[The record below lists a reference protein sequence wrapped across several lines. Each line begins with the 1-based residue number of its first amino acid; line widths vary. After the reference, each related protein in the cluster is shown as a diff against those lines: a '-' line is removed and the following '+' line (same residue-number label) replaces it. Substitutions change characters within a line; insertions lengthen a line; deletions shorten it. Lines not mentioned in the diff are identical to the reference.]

1 MARKYI
7 VSLKDI
13 AQETGVSISTVS
25 RVIKKK
31 GELSPATRDKVL
43 NAAKKLGYHSNLLID
58 GMKTGKTRT
67 IGVCATIS
75 DPYLNRIVYGIHNE
89 LDKHDYSMNLVCPT
103 SQNSNEL
110 KLIHRLMQHRVEGV
124 IIRPS
129 RDYVSNDYFQE
140 VIDSGIPLVT
150 VDRNLP
156 NASVNFVGSD
166 DFDGARL
173 ATKYLIDK
181 GHRIIGHIQGPQYT
195 STGRLRQ
202 EAFVAT
208 VSKHR
213 NVKGILSE
221 HETFNDGSYEET
233 EKFLLDNPDMT
244 AIFTANDNVA
254 ISVYKVAAKL
264 GKRIPQDLSVIA
276 FSDVYANT
284 MVPELTAIEQKPD
297 EVGKSAVK
305 LIFKILEDDNRK
317 PEKVCI
323 KPVLVERNSVKSC

>member
-103 SQNSNEL
+103 SQDSNEL

-166 DFDGARL
+166 DFEGAKL

-181 GHRIIGHIQGPQYT
+181 GHRVIGHIQGPQYT

-202 EAFVAT
+202 EAFIAT
-208 VSKHR
+208 VSQHR

-233 EKFLLDNPDMT
+233 EKFLLENPDMT

-264 GKRIPQDLSVIA
+264 GKKIPQDLSVIA
-276 FSDVYANT
+276 FSDIYANT